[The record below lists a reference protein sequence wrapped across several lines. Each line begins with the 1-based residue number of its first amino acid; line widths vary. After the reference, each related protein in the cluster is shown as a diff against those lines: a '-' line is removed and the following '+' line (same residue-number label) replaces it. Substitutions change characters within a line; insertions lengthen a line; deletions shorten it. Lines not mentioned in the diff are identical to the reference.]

1 MCESLALDKNMHQ
14 ILGSTTQWEAS
25 RVSWLFSLSV
35 IQLVICLSES
45 MVTYSQVV
53 MNTSS
58 RKKSANLVVSYNN
71 SVGPWPLHVLN
82 METTSKRMKKA
93 LVFFPFLH

>member
-14 ILGSTTQWEAS
+14 ILGSTAQWEAS
-25 RVSWLFSLSV
+25 RVSWLFSLSI

-45 MVTYSQVV
+45 MFIYSQVV

-58 RKKSANLVVSYNN
+58 RKKSANLVMSYNN
-71 SVGPWPLHVLN
+71 SVGPWPLQVLN
-82 METTSKRMKKA
+82 MEMTSKRMKKA
-93 LVFFPFLH
+93 LIFFPFLH